1 MSIDLPPVDAGLWLP
16 PKPAIIRPWKDTI
29 AKLDT
34 PKFESSF
41 PFPSFCP
48 GAAAVAPATVSRNY
62 NQATGTTGL
71 TPSITGVSFNT
82 AHANRIIVFAF
93 GWNGLGSNTFSS
105 ATIAGVAATLAA
117 DGSAFATSLRFVIFY
132 APVPTGTS
140 GTVAVTLTGSGAS
153 GHVGVSWS
161 VVYINSGTHIAGA
174 ATTAAAGANISV
186 NVNTLANSVMCG
198 YGRGSQA
205 RTASGISAN
214 YLNVLTGSHSVH
226 NSLIAAATPA
236 AAGLNNAGSQV
247 TSFGAVTFS

>member
-1 MSIDLPPVDAGLWLP
+1 MFFDLPPPPPKVWMP

-29 AKLDT
+29 AKAEA
-34 PKFESSF
+34 PQFESSF
-41 PFPSFCP
+41 PFPSFVP
-48 GAAAVAPATVSRNY
+48 GAALAPATVARDYAQN
-62 NQATGTTGL
+62 TGT
-71 TPSITGVSFNT
+71 PSGATHTVTGVPFNT

-93 GWNGLGSNTFSS
+93 GWNGSTAAFTS
-105 ATIAGVAATLAA
+105 ATIAGVGATAVC
-117 DGSAFATSLRFVIFY
+117 DGSAFASGLRFVIFY

-140 GTVAVTLTGSGAS
+140 GTVVVNFNNACTGA
-153 GHVGVSWS
+153 VGVSWS
-161 VVYINSGTHIAGA
+161 VVYTNSGTHIAAA

-198 YGRGSQA
+198 YGRGAQA

-214 YLNVLTGSHSVH
+214 YLNVVTGSHCVH

-236 AAGLNNAGSQV
+236 AAGLNNPGSQV

>member
-105 ATIAGVAATLAA
+105 ATIAGVSATLAA

-140 GTVAVTLTGSGAS
+140 GTVAITLTGSGAS

-161 VVYINSGTHIAGA
+161 VVYVNSGTHIAAA
-174 ATTAAAGANISV
+174 ATSVASGAISV
-186 NVNTLANSVMCG
+186 NVNTLANSVVCG
-198 YGRGSQA
+198 VGKGAQV
-205 RTASGISAN
+205 RTATGILAN
-214 YLNVLTGSHSVH
+214 YSNPVSGNHNGH
-226 NSLIAAATPA
+226 NSLVAAATPS
-236 AAGLNNAGSQV
+236 AAGISGSGGNAG
-247 TSFGAVTFS
+247 SFGAVTFS